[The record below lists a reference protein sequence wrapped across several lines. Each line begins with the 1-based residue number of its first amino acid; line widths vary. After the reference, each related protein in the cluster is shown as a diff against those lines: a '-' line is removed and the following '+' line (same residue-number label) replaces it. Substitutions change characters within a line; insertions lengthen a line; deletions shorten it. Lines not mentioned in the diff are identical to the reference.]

1 MAYSNDASLSASAAL
16 DIQLIREA
24 QKRKAEG
31 KLPTPQQQAAIKRAD
46 RDREERLRIEYYK
59 TVPQKH
65 YIRLS
70 GRQAKILNGQKALYG
85 IPCSEKIVNL
95 FEVIKWFHDFL
106 AQHGSKILKDQAEG
120 LLGGPPTA
128 SLERLRLIKA
138 KREEFAFER
147 EKGLWRIS
155 DETQQAWAIAAA
167 SLRQT
172 FDTLQRQCGPEAL
185 AIVLEGLVDA
195 ERIFMQNI
203 NADLEGKSEIEDDD
217 NGNKHE

>member
-1 MAYSNDASLSASAAL
+1 MAYSTDAPLSASAAL

-65 YIRLS
+65 YVRLS
-70 GRQAKILNGQKALYG
+70 GRQPKVLNGQKALYG

-95 FEVIKWFHDFL
+95 FELIKWFHDFL
-106 AQHGSKILKDQAEG
+106 AAHGSKILKDQADG
-120 LLGGPPTA
+120 LLSGPPTA
-128 SLERLRLIKA
+128 SLERLRLIKS
-138 KREEFAFER
+138 KREEFAYER
-147 EKGLWRIS
+147 DKGLWRRA

-172 FDTLQRQCGPEAL
+172 FDVLQRQSGPEAL
-185 AIVLEGLVDA
+185 AIVMEGLADA
-195 ERIFMQNI
+195 ERIFIQSI
-203 NADLEGKSEIEDDD
+203 KGDEGTSEVKDD
-217 NGNKHE
+217 NGDKHE

>member
-1 MAYSNDASLSASAAL
+1 MAYSSDAPLSASATL

-24 QKRKAEG
+24 QRRKAEG
-31 KLPTPQQQAAIKRAD
+31 KLPTAQQQAAIKRAD

-59 TVPQKH
+59 TVPEKH

-70 GRQAKILNGQKALYG
+70 GRQAKVLKGQQALYS
-85 IPCSEKIVNL
+85 IPCGDKIVNL

-106 AQHGSKILKDQAEG
+106 AAHGSKILKDQADG

-147 EKGLWRIS
+147 EKGLWRRA

-172 FDTLQRQCGPEAL
+172 LDVLQRQCGLEAL
-185 AIVLEGLVDA
+185 AIVSEGLADA
-195 ERIFMQNI
+195 ERIFKQSMNVEKEKDAV
-203 NADLEGKSEIEDDD
+203 NDKDGD
-217 NGNKHE
+217 KHE